1 MFYTYVLKGDERNDL
16 YIGFTHDL
24 RKRISE
30 HNRGFT
36 KTTKKDQWHCIYYEA
51 CLEERDARRREFYFK
66 TSQGRRL
73 LKRRL
78 QDYFRVRRAS

>member
-1 MFYTYVLKGDERNDL
+1 MFYTYVLEGNKQKDL

-30 HNRGFT
+30 HNQGLT
-36 KTTKKDQWHCIYYEA
+36 KTTKGDTWRCIYYEA
-51 CLEERDARRREFYFK
+51 CREEKDARRRERYFK